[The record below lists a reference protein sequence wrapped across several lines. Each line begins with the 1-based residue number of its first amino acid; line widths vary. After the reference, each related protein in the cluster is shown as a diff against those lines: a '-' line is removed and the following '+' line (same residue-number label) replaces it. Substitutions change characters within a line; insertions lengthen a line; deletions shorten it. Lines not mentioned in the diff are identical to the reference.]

1 MKNIFFL
8 VVISI
13 SVSCASYMKEHEY
26 NEKAPSGFT
35 EVITSRE
42 LAKMRPIQILN
53 LLKNNC
59 CDGIMFEPG
68 KVTWSA
74 LDAEEVA
81 KYVNDKTDSAAASTI
96 MSSVSCR
103 GARYVSSVGREARHL
118 ILAIK
123 AGKYPLAQCSTYD
136 LRLEK
141 ED

>member
-1 MKNIFFL
+1 MKNIFL
-8 VVISI
+8 LAAMSI
-13 SVSCASYMKEHEY
+13 LGSCASYVKEHEY

-35 EVITSRE
+35 EIITSRQ
-42 LAKMRPIQILN
+42 LAKMKPMQILN
-53 LLKNNC
+53 LLKNSC
-59 CDGIMFEPG
+59 CDSVMFEPG

-81 KYVNDKTDSAAASTI
+81 KYLNDKTDSAPAATI

-123 AGKYPLAQCSTYD
+123 AGKYPVSQCSTYD
-136 LRLEK
+136 LRIEK